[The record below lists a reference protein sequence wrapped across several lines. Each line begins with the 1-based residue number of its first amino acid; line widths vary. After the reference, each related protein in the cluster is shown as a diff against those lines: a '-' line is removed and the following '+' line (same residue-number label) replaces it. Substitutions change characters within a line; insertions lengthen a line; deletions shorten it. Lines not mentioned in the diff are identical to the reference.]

1 VLPNWRNELAR
12 FAPSLNVKVLNN
24 SNDRANEI
32 FSAKP
37 GDVVLTTYGLLIS
50 EEDTLISR
58 KWHVVCLDE
67 AHTIKNRDTK
77 MSKVAMR
84 LYAEKKLAL
93 TGTPIQNHLGEL
105 WNLFQFLNPGL
116 LGSHEQFQQK
126 YITPIEVA
134 RDKDVQRQLKRTLAP
149 FMLRRTKKEVADELP
164 DKTEIKISVDLSNE
178 ETAIYE
184 TLRVKAEQ
192 QLQSSDKVDVNILS
206 QITQLR
212 RAACTPQLVANDF
225 TGESSKLKTF
235 ISLVDD
241 ICSTGNKVLV
251 FSQFTSFLKLA
262 KDALDKVGVQYQYF
276 DGSTTIAQREKIIEQ
291 FRNDDNCQLFLISLK
306 AGGLGLN
313 LTEANYVIHL
323 DPWWN
328 PAIEQQATDRAYRI
342 GQKQKVTVYHLISAH
357 TIEEKILRLHATKR
371 DLADQL
377 LEGTNVSHKI
387 TATELLNMLS
397 Q

>member
-1 VLPNWRNELAR
+1 
-12 FAPSLNVKVLNN
+12 
-24 SNDRANEI
+24 
-32 FSAKP
+32 
-37 GDVVLTTYGLLIS
+37 VLTTYGLLIS

-262 KDALDKVGVQYQYF
+262 KDALDKVGVPYQYF
-276 DGSTTIAQREKIIEQ
+276 DGINNYCTTRK
-291 FRNDDNCQLFLISLK
+291 D
-306 AGGLGLN
+306 
-313 LTEANYVIHL
+313 Y
-323 DPWWN
+323 
-328 PAIEQQATDRAYRI
+328 
-342 GQKQKVTVYHLISAH
+342 
-357 TIEEKILRLHATKR
+357 
-371 DLADQL
+371 
-377 LEGTNVSHKI
+377 
-387 TATELLNMLS
+387 
-397 Q
+397 